1 MQVHKSDESWLN
13 FYLFIIVIIF
23 FCVAGNNHDGEDTS
37 EHNTAP
43 ASPKYTTSEKWIADC
58 QKRKVAAEYNW
69 AVKKKKTEQRIS
81 VCAEKL
87 KV

>member
-1 MQVHKSDESWLN
+1 MNV
-13 FYLFIIVIIF
+13 F
-23 FCVAGNNHDGEDTS
+23 FVAGNSHEGEDTS
-37 EHNTAP
+37 ELSTTP

-81 VCAEKL
+81 VCVDNL
-87 KV
+87 KVCYLSKFFINS